1 MQLIVNFGIPILLVL
16 IGGTAGGKY
25 GQQLLGSILGLILA
39 LIYLSVIKRAD
50 LLMMKGSKAIKN
62 GNIKEGIT
70 LYEKAINKKGLN
82 IDYLIYAPYVF
93 LRYGYEEKCLNALN
107 KVREIKALTSYQKK
121 NFLTTKGL
129 YLWKTGNGEE
139 AEKAFLEAHNS
150 GADSQT
156 YSHVGFILLENKKY
170 DEAYEFNK
178 EAMEY
183 NEDDISIMDNMALSH
198 YHKGETDEALSLYD
212 KIMEKG
218 TRFPVVYY
226 NHALTLIASGDREKA
241 KEQLRE
247 ALTYKF
253 SHIAAVSKEEIEA
266 KLKELGE

>member
-107 KVREIKALTSYQKK
+107 KVREIKALTSYQ
-121 NFLTTKGL
+121 N
-129 YLWKTGNGEE
+129 
-139 AEKAFLEAHNS
+139 
-150 GADSQT
+150 QR
-156 YSHVGFILLENKKY
+156 
-170 DEAYEFNK
+170 
-178 EAMEY
+178 
-183 NEDDISIMDNMALSH
+183 ALSV
-198 YHKGETDEALSLYD
+198 ENRQWRRS
-212 KIMEKG
+212 
-218 TRFPVVYY
+218 
-226 NHALTLIASGDREKA
+226 
-241 KEQLRE
+241 
-247 ALTYKF
+247 
-253 SHIAAVSKEEIEA
+253 
-266 KLKELGE
+266 